1 MFRGEKSQLLLL
13 PGGRRKVRRLLL
25 VGVRAV
31 GYCPGCCGGSQR
43 GEGREEER
51 EGTKE
56 MAAVGFC
63 NVTEGFLQCGG
74 TN

>member
-1 MFRGEKSQLLLL
+1 M
-13 PGGRRKVRRLLL
+13 RRLLL

-31 GYCPGCCGGSQR
+31 GYYPGGCGGSQR

-56 MAAVGFC
+56 MAADS
-63 NVTEGFLQCGG
+63 NGFLQCDGRVLGGG

>member
-1 MFRGEKSQLLLL
+1 M
-13 PGGRRKVRRLLL
+13 
-25 VGVRAV
+25 GVRAV
-31 GYCPGCCGGSQR
+31 GYCPGGCGGSER

-63 NVTEGFLQCGG
+63 NVTEGFWQYGG
-74 TN
+74 IN